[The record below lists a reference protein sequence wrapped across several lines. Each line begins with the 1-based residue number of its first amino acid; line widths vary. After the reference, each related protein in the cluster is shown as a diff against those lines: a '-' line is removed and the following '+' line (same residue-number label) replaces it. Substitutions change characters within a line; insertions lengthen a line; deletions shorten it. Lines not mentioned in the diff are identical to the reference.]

1 MQRNEP
7 CTASRPSRGLPER
20 REGEWL
26 FRLRGVTRMYGRENQ
41 LSFVPGKNCGAAP
54 EEIVIPACSMVAVVG
69 PSGCG
74 KSTLLAMLSLLD
86 RSNGGTIV
94 HKRGDDTSE
103 YETLYHSQPR
113 RAAYIRAH
121 FAHIF
126 QTTAL
131 LPSLSVEDNLQ
142 FRAWMRGET
151 LDREWFRDMV
161 ELLRVGRDSELPP
174 ERILGRSP
182 QDLSVGEGSR
192 IGVLRALVGPQ
203 QVVFA
208 DEPTAN
214 MDTVSE
220 AETLGLLRHWAYQ
233 DRSRCVVFVT
243 HLLKNAWDYC
253 DRFLVLSREG
263 QRVIVDQY
271 WK

>member
-1 MQRNEP
+1 MKKGGP
-7 CTASRPSRGLPER
+7 DAATKDPGT
-20 REGEWL
+20 GWL
-26 FRLRGVTRMYGRENQ
+26 FRLRGIRREYGRDNG
-41 LSFVPGKNCGAAP
+41 LSFVSGANGGSDP
-54 EEIVIPACSMVAVVG
+54 EVIEIPVSSMLAVVG

-86 RSNGGTIV
+86 RADSGTIV
-94 HKRGDDTSE
+94 HNRDGALTDYSS
-103 YETLYHSQPR
+103 LYRQQSL
-113 RAAYIRAH
+113 RADHIKAH

-131 LPSLSVEDNLQ
+131 LPYLSVEENLQ
-142 FRAWMRGET
+142 FRAWMRGEQ
-151 LDREWFRDMV
+151 LDTAWFRDMV
-161 ELLRVGRDSELPP
+161 ERLRVGRDSDLPP
-174 ERILGRSP
+174 ERILQRSP
-182 QDLSVGEGSR
+182 LDLSVGEGSR
-192 IGVLRALVGPQ
+192 VGVLRALVGPQ

-220 AETLGLLRHWAYQ
+220 AETLGLLRQWAHQ

-253 DRFLVLSREG
+253 DHFLVLRREG
-263 QRVIVDQY
+263 KRVIIDQY
-271 WK
+271 SR